1 MTADENENART
12 ALSPVGLR
20 VPVSPLVEG
29 PLRLSPA
36 QSKYVHRVHR
46 KGIGERLLLVDHTN
60 AREARATIVSVDAN
74 GGDEP
79 PGVGLVEVLV
89 EAPRAALRPSSL
101 THTVIVV
108 QALGKADKIDE
119 IARDLTEIGAAR
131 LVPITTRRTVVK
143 LAGKEEARLERWR
156 RVVVEAARQACRADL
171 LAIDPVMP
179 FARALHAVEADVRLV
194 FAPSGTVRLSDLVL
208 PPHSTI
214 AVLIGPEGGL
224 APEEITAAEAAGWQ
238 TMTTG
243 PTVLR
248 TETAG
253 PAVAAALLYR

>member
-1 MTADENENART
+1 VNET
-12 ALSPVGLR
+12 SPGLR
-20 VPVSPLVEG
+20 VPVSPLAEG
-29 PLRLSPA
+29 PLHLTAA
-36 QSKYVHRVHR
+36 QSRYVYRVHR
-46 KGIGERLLLVDHTN
+46 KGIGDRLLLVDHEN
-60 AREARATIVSVDAN
+60 AREAFATIVGTDAETASA
-74 GGDEP
+74 GA
-79 PGVGLVEVLV
+79 GLVEVLV
-89 EAPRAALRPSSL
+89 QTPRAAERPSSL

-131 LVPITTRRTVVK
+131 LVPILTRRTVVK

-171 LAIDPVMP
+171 LTIDPLMP
-179 FARALHAVEADVRLV
+179 FSRAIHDVEADVRLV
-194 FAPSGTVRLSDLVL
+194 MAPSATARLSDVAL
-208 PPHSTI
+208 PPHSTV

-224 APEEITAAEAAGWQ
+224 STEEIAAAETAGWQ
-238 TMTTG
+238 AITTG